1 MTPGQQLDSSAIGQL
16 HQGQTQEEVRQI
28 FGKPKEYT
36 TGANGNKLDVF
47 QVVFSRKMS
56 DGVGKIEIRSVH
68 ILYNAQG
75 QVDKFFPHVGEM
87 KGYIRRNQ
95 KWNAGHPFSTEKLN
109 SVQRRLTTHDELI
122 EMFGPAVI
130 EGLDVQGNRGA
141 RWYFMEGEAQKEVRR
156 RELSVLFDDNLVVR
170 DFLLRDLHK

>member
-47 QVVFSRKMS
+47 QVVFPRKMS

-68 ILYNAQG
+68 VLYNAQG
-75 QVDKFFPHVGEM
+75 QVEKFYPYVGVMSGHVSHN
-87 KGYIRRNQ
+87 R
-95 KWNAGHPFSTEKLN
+95 KWRAGRPFSAEKLN
-109 SVQRRLTTHDELI
+109 NIQRRLTTHDELI
-122 EMFGPAVI
+122 ETFGTAAI
-130 EGLDVQGNRGA
+130 EGLDIQGNRGA
-141 RWYFMEGEAQKEVRR
+141 RWYFLEGNGQRGTR
-156 RELSVLFDDNLVVR
+156 SRELAVLFDANLVVR
-170 DFLLRDLHK
+170 DFLLRDLQD